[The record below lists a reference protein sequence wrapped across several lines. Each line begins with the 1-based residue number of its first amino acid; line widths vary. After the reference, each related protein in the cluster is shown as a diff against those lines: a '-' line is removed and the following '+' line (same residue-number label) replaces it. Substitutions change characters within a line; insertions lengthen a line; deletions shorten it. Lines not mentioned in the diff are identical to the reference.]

1 MGVLC
6 YYWKWCLLLVTVP
19 PLGWWSAKAW
29 EELGRTQREREKWSV
44 KPVFSR
50 AQQSGSQPRSYLF
63 YVHLVT
69 PRLSSPVCVRT
80 SGSLEVAVNSS
91 DLTRWVVGRNTRAKR
106 TRGKAKTLFL
116 SKVRMRDTEHGLR
129 GWSSRS
135 VTEQ

>member
-1 MGVLC
+1 MVECQG
-6 YYWKWCLLLVTVP
+6 
-19 PLGWWSAKAW
+19 LGGAGQDP
-29 EELGRTQREREKWSV
+29 EREREKWSV

-106 TRGKAKTLFL
+106 TRGKAKTVPLEGQDERHRAWAQRVVIQV
-116 SKVRMRDTEHGLR
+116 SD
-129 GWSSRS
+129 
-135 VTEQ
+135 